1 MVKHNI
7 VDCNNIKLTP
17 KSFSGSA
24 GTKFGVIYDNEDWI
38 MKLPRNGKYFHNV
51 NISYT
56 TSPLSEY
63 IGSHIYQIL
72 GYDVHETLLG
82 FYKNKIVVL
91 CKNFNADGNKLH
103 EFKNMRNYI
112 DEEVVSD
119 DSESTVLDDVL
130 SVIVECPLILDKEE
144 TFERFWDMFVIDAL
158 INNNDR
164 NNGNWGFLFDEND
177 IESSRKLAPIYDN
190 GNCFNNKLNDS
201 DIIKRL
207 NNEETMMNVSVYS
220 VNSIFMTNNGRRIN
234 SFNLIKS
241 KEYDGLNNAIIKNV
255 PIICKSFVKICD
267 FIDSIPN
274 KTKTGMSIMS
284 KEYKTFIKETMIK
297 RLEDVLVPVYED
309 LKVLKEIDKCSKGL
323 IKDNDDG
330 MEMGE

>member
-1 MVKHNI
+1 MVKHVI
-7 VDCNNIKLTP
+7 VDCNNIELTP

-24 GTKFGVIYDNEDWI
+24 GTKFGVKFENEDWI
-38 MKLPRNGKYFHNV
+38 MKLPKQGKYFRDV

-56 TSPLSEY
+56 TAPLSEY
-63 IGSHIYQIL
+63 IGSHIYKIL
-72 GYDVHETLLG
+72 GYDVHDTLLG

-91 CKNFNADGNKLH
+91 CKNFNPDGNKLH

-130 SVIVECPLILDKEE
+130 SVIVECPLILDKKK

-164 NNGNWGFLFDEND
+164 NNGNWGFLFDEKNL
-177 IESSRKLAPIYDN
+177 ENSWKLAPIYDN
-190 GNCFNNKLNDS
+190 GNCFNNKLNDG

-207 NNEETMMNVSVYS
+207 NNEETMMNVSIYS
-220 VNSIFMTNNGRRIN
+220 VNSIFMTNDGRRIN
-234 SFNLIKS
+234 PFNLIKS
-241 KEYDGLNNAIIKNV
+241 KEYDGLNNAIVKNV
-255 PIICKSFVKICD
+255 PIICNSFNKICN

-274 KTKTGMSIMS
+274 ETKTGMPIIS
-284 KEYKTFIKETMIK
+284 KEYKSFIKETVIR
-297 RLEDVLVPVYED
+297 RLEDALIPVYED
-309 LKVLKEIDKCSKGL
+309 LKDLQEINKYSNGL

-330 MEMGE
+330 MEIE